1 MSRAAMGR
9 AGLVA
14 ALLLSSTHCVNPDA
28 THDRVDTGLSHNCLD
43 RNRVANRSTVAEV
56 AAQEGDRVPTAQA
69 ADAFNRKTAMRGFEP
84 LSRGAAA
91 AAADQMEAQAD
102 IALAPECDG
111 ASGRHASDP
120 SLEQI
125 RHQLVDE
132 MERVRDDRA
141 QTQRREL
148 ELEGGDS
155 KNGPP

>member
-9 AGLVA
+9 AGLVT
-14 ALLLSSTHCVNPDA
+14 ALLLSSTHCVTPDA
-28 THDRVDTGLSHNCLD
+28 THDRPGTGLSHNCLD
-43 RNRVANRSTVAEV
+43 RNRAANQGTAPDV
-56 AAQEGDRVPTAQA
+56 AAQKDDRDPTAQA

-111 ASGRHASDP
+111 ASRRHTVDP
-120 SLEQI
+120 GLEQI

-132 MERVRDDRA
+132 MQRIRDERA
-141 QTQRREL
+141 TQRREL
-148 ELEGGDS
+148 QLEGADS
-155 KNGPP
+155 RKTTP